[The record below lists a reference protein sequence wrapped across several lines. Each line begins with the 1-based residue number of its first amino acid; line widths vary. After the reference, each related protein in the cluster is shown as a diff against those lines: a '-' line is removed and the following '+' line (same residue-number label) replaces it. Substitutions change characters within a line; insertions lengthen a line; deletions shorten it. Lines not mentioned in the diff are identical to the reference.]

1 VKIRAF
7 AGVVLLLL
15 AGVLA
20 WEFRWRAG
28 HDLLKPPSPSP
39 DGVFVAEVRSVPQ
52 APASAPGT
60 SGVFLRG
67 RWAYLRA
74 WKPQLVALGACDEV
88 SARWFGERRLVIE
101 CELRAGEP
109 RLLRDSVDGV
119 VIELVVNR
127 RFAWESA
134 R

>member
-1 VKIRAF
+1 MKIRAF

-15 AGVLA
+15 AGVLG

-28 HDLLKPPSPSP
+28 HEDAVGGGRLRLQQL
-39 DGVFVAEVRSVPQ
+39 VAEVRSVPEAQ
-52 APASAPGT
+52 ASAPGT

-88 SARWFGERRLVIE
+88 SARWFGGRRLVIE

-127 RFAWESA
+127 RFAQNS
-134 R
+134 